1 MKNRKG
7 VFVVPVFVGEEKIEG
22 QESKFTRVSA
32 TQASTGFPDVPHA
45 RCENANNV
53 LQQLG

>member
-1 MKNRKG
+1 M
-7 VFVVPVFVGEEKIEG
+7 PVFVGEEKIEG